1 MKRLLQFKTL
11 AIALCLGMN
20 VNAQVLDGSF
30 EAGPGGGSWIE
41 ASTNFGTPLC
51 SEALCG
57 TGGGPCVPKTG
68 TFYSWFGG
76 ASGGLEAASLEQ
88 AVVIPNGTTGSI
100 KLWVKIANAGP
111 GLAGDKIEV
120 RVDGNVLATVT
131 ALDSVAYADYT
142 QLSVDVSS
150 LTDGL
155 AHTLRIEGLQSTA
168 AVCNI
173 LVDDVDLTVDG
184 VTVSLLEEFM
194 EPKFNVF
201 PNPANDV
208 INVTFGELNGDA
220 LVSVIAIDGT
230 IVSQEMIL
238 GVFNKNFGFSTENME
253 NGVYIVEVTNE
264 GTVTTQRVIVAK

>member
-1 MKRLLQFKTL
+1 MKRLLQFKAV

-30 EAGPGGGSWIE
+30 EAGPGGSWVE

-51 SEALCG
+51 SEASCG
-57 TGGGPCVPKTG
+57 NGGGPCVPRTG
-68 TFYSWFGG
+68 TFYSWYGG
-76 ASGGLEAASLEQ
+76 AGGAVETASVEQ
-88 AVVIPNGTTGSI
+88 AVVIPNGTTGTI
-100 KLWVKIANAGP
+100 KLFVKIAVAGP
-111 GLAGDKIEV
+111 GIAGDKLDV
-120 RVDGNVLATVT
+120 SVDGNVLATVT

-150 LTDGL
+150 LTDGN
-155 AHTLRIEGLQSTA
+155 AHTLRIEGFQSTT

-194 EPKFNVF
+194 EPKFKVF

-208 INVTFGELNGDA
+208 INLTFGEMNGDA
-220 LVSVIAIDGT
+220 LVSVIALDGT
-230 IVSQEMIL
+230 VVSQEMISS
-238 GVFNKNFGFSTENME
+238 VFNKNFAFSTENME

-264 GTVTTQRVIVAK
+264 GTVTTERIVVAK